1 MSLLVGLLTR
11 PSIHWLRAG
20 LCRVLLSNADAT
32 ILSDNDRQLSMLLCD
47 ANVQKILVARL
58 R

>member
-1 MSLLVGLLTR
+1 MVGLLTR